1 MNTDLKMLIDTNIL
15 VYTKD
20 KEDRKRQET
29 AINIINECIE
39 NRNGILSLQNLVEF
53 SNVLQNKTELPS
65 HEINEVIRDLSIDLE
80 VIYYNNNTII
90 KANEYCERFRIDF
103 FDALLAA
110 TMEENNINAI
120 VTENTD
126 HFSPIPWLKVINPF
140 K

>member
-120 VTENTD
+120 VTENTN